1 MSSLVYHIVLV
12 IFTGLLL
19 TGAASDARRF
29 LIPNQICLAIALLYP
44 AHVLT
49 VGPSVAWAPALAIA
63 AATLAVGFV
72 LFAAKFVGGGD
83 VKFLSATILW
93 AGPEYIVPFWLIM
106 SLTGGG
112 LGVAMWV
119 RHRFFAVRAPAGV
132 PTKTIATRPMPYG
145 IAIAAGGIWV
155 ALIKFQG
162 V

>member
-1 MSSLVYHIVLV
+1 MV

-19 TGAASDARRF
+19 VGAVSDARRF
-29 LIPNQICLAIALLYP
+29 LIPNQICLSIALLYP

-49 VGPSVAWAPALAIA
+49 VGPSVAWTSALVLA
-63 AATLAVGFV
+63 AVTFVVGFG

-93 AGPEYIVPFWLIM
+93 AGAEYIVPFWLVM

-112 LGVAMWV
+112 LGVVMWV

-132 PTKTIATRPMPYG
+132 PAKAIAARPIPYG

-162 V
+162 G